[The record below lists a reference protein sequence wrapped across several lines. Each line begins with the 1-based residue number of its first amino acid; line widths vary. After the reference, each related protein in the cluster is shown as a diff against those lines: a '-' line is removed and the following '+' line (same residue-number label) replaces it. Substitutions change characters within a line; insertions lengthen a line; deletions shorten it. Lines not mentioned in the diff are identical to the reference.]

1 MKIHAIKTKLYQ
13 LARYIFFLA
22 CFVIIL
28 SGADKKVD
36 ASDKSAYSQLSQVPA
51 DTIKRKSFLEQIL
64 KLLPAD
70 YIPSGHVSFLDTT
83 FKDWLK
89 RTGEIPPD
97 FDTMPSI
104 PFLPNPLV
112 LDEGG
117 KNIPVTT
124 NQQWQQK
131 RQWMKQA
138 LQYYI
143 TGTFPSAPDNLQ
155 VKVLSE
161 KKVGKTT
168 LRNVELSFGPD
179 HKGRLAVELMIPEGK
194 GPFPVFLTQWN
205 QRGWAQIAVRRGYV
219 GCVYAGADDKDDT
232 EKYAE
237 IWSPKYDFT
246 RLMRRAFGASRAI
259 DYLYTLSIIDRE
271 KIGITGHSRNGKQS
285 LWAAA
290 FDERIKAVIPS
301 SGGSGAEGPW
311 RYAVHKYDVEDI
323 ALLSCA
329 QPAWLHPRLRFF
341 IGREDKLPVD
351 QNLFMALIAPRGLML
366 STAINE
372 IASNPWGIE
381 QAYLSAKKVYN
392 FLGADNN
399 LAIRFRDG
407 LHGTRPGDIEAYID
421 FFDYIFKRTNR
432 KPANKLLYNYTFEN
446 WRKISGENLNPL
458 NYPRKGIKDL
468 LMNDKGETI
477 NSVESW
483 EIKKQSIKSQ
493 LEWALGKEPSGVTTK
508 GPQKLENGD
517 EGEAYFGN
525 VLNRPE
531 GTQTMGRM
539 AITPYYTF
547 GDYLYGYLY
556 YPKNKEEE
564 IKKGKV
570 KLPVLVYLHEYDYA
584 KGFSSQMYDHDI
596 KPFIEDMV
604 NKGYAVFSYDFIGF
618 GNRIKEGTEFYQ
630 RYAHWSKMGKMVADV
645 EGAMETLSSLDFV
658 DSSRIFVAGYSLG
671 ATVGL
676 YTAALDKRIAGVVS
690 VCGFTP
696 MRLDTPGKG
705 TEGIKAYSDLHAL
718 LPRLGFFVG
727 NEARIPYD
735 FDEILGSIAPRPVLI
750 IAPVMDKDATLK
762 DVQDCVEQ
770 SRKIY
775 QLYGKPGNIQIY
787 SPDDYNRFSKE
798 MQEET
803 VRWMQ
808 SRSSGN

>member
-1 MKIHAIKTKLYQ
+1 MNSFRICFLVIFLFSNNLIAQNNKIADEKTKRLYGYNSTDE
-13 LARYIFFLA
+13 L
-22 CFVIIL
+22 L
-28 SGADKKVD
+28 S
-36 ASDKSAYSQLSQVPA
+36 
-51 DTIKRKSFLEQIL
+51 DTIKRKLFLDQIL

-70 YIPSGHVSFLDTT
+70 NISSGHVSFLDTT
-83 FKDWLK
+83 FNDWLK
-89 RTGEIPPD
+89 RTGELPPD
-97 FDTMPSI
+97 FDKMPSI

-161 KKVGKTT
+161 KKDGQTT

-179 HKGRLAVELMIPEGK
+179 HKGKLSVELMIPKGK

-205 QRGWAQIAVRRGYV
+205 HRGWAQIAVRRGYV
-219 GCVYAGADDKDDT
+219 GCVYAGSDDNDDT
-232 EKYAE
+232 EEYAE

-259 DYLYTLSIIDRE
+259 DYLYTLSNIDRE
-271 KIGITGHSRNGKQS
+271 KIGLTGHSRNGKLS

-301 SGGSGAEGPW
+301 SGGSGAEIPW
-311 RYAVHKYDVEDI
+311 RYAAHKYDVEDI

-341 IGREDKLPVD
+341 IGREEKLPVD

-381 QAYLSAKKVYN
+381 QAYLSTKKVYK
-392 FLGADNN
+392 FLGAENN

-407 LHGTRPGDIEAYID
+407 LHGTRPGDIEVYID

-446 WRKISGENLNPL
+446 WRKISGEKIDPQ
-458 NYPRKGIKDL
+458 NYPTKGIKDL
-468 LMNDKGETI
+468 LISDKGENIT
-477 NSVESW
+477 SVKSW
-483 EIKKQSIKSQ
+483 DTKKLNIQRQ
-493 LEWALGKEPSGVTTK
+493 LLWAFGDEPSGVTNK
-508 GPQKLENGD
+508 GPQKFENGGD
-517 EGEAYFGN
+517 GEAYFGN
-525 VLNRPE
+525 VLDRPE
-531 GTQTMGRM
+531 ATASMGRM
-539 AITPYYTF
+539 AITPYHAF
-547 GDYLYGYLY
+547 GDYIYGYLY
-556 YPKNKEEE
+556 YPKNKEAE
-564 IKKGKV
+564 IKNGKV

-596 KPFIEDMV
+596 KPFIEDLV
-604 NKGYAVFSYDFIGF
+604 NKGYAVLCYDFMGF
-618 GNRIKEGTEFYQ
+618 GNRINEGTEFYE
-630 RYAHWSKMGKMVADV
+630 RYVHWSKMGKIVADV
-645 EGAMETLSSLDFV
+645 KGAVEALSNLDFV
-658 DSSRIFVAGYSLG
+658 DSTKIYVAGYSLG

-676 YTAALDKRIAGVVS
+676 YAAALDKRIAGVVS

-696 MRLDTPGKG
+696 MRLDTPDKG
-705 TEGIKAYSDLHAL
+705 TEGIKACSDLHGL

-735 FDEILGSIAPRPVLI
+735 FHEILGSIAPRPVLV

-762 DVQDCVEQ
+762 DVDDCVEE

-775 QLYGKPGNIQIY
+775 KLYGLPGNIQIF
-787 SPDDYNRFSKE
+787 SPVDYNRFSKE
-798 MQEET
+798 MQDET
-803 VRWMQ
+803 VRWIL
-808 SRSSGN
+808 STSSQK